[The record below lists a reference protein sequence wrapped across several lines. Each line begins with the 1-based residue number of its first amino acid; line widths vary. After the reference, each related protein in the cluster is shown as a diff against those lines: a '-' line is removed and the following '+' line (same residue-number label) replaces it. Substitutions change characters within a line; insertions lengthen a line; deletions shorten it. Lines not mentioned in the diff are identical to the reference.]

1 MKNKTSLVRVGVTTG
16 VLLSA
21 IMPFSGA
28 YAATEDLK
36 VETKE
41 DTFRAGNLT
50 APSQKPAENV
60 AKDALKGKT
69 EQALSSQQINT
80 ESKVNYNV
88 TQSRKSYDGTTLVR
102 LQQTYE
108 GRDVYGFQLT
118 AHINDEGV
126 LTSVLGDS
134 AQELQQQED
143 LNQSMTLSK
152 EDAKNQ
158 IFNLYGND
166 LTFIEEPEIKEV
178 VYVDENT
185 KKARNAYQINFSA
198 STPEYVSGTVLIDAF
213 NGNLL
218 KEIVQKLGIQVDSS
232 IVQSATSNKS
242 QDPSQLTGSGK
253 DDLGI
258 NRTFGISQRS
268 DGAYILADYSRG
280 KGIETYT
287 ANYKD
292 YNNYKKNA
300 WGYLD
305 DLVTSN
311 STNFTDPK
319 AISAHYLATKVYDFY
334 QEKYGRDSFDNNGQ
348 KVISVVHGW
357 NTNGTNKGNPKQ
369 WFNAFS
375 NGAMLVYGDPI
386 VRAFDV
392 AGHEFTHAVTR
403 NESGLEYA
411 GEAGAIN
418 EALSDILG
426 VAVEK
431 YANNGKFNWTMG
443 EQSGRI
449 FRDMKNPSSI
459 SSRYP
464 EDYKHYNH
472 LPIDADHDHG
482 GVHTNSSIINKV
494 AYLIASGGNH
504 NGVNVQG
511 IGEDKMFD
519 IFYYVNTDEL
529 NMTSDFKEL
538 KEGCIRVATNLYGK
552 NSSEVQAVQQAF
564 KAAYI

>member
-1 MKNKTSLVRVGVTTG
+1 MQRNS
-16 VLLSA
+16 
-21 IMPFSGA
+21 F
-28 YAATEDLK
+28 
-36 VETKE
+36 
-41 DTFRAGNLT
+41 
-50 APSQKPAENV
+50 
-60 AKDALKGKT
+60 
-69 EQALSSQQINT
+69 
-80 ESKVNYNV
+80 
-88 TQSRKSYDGTTLVR
+88 
-102 LQQTYE
+102 
-108 GRDVYGFQLT
+108 
-118 AHINDEGV
+118 
-126 LTSVLGDS
+126 
-134 AQELQQQED
+134 
-143 LNQSMTLSK
+143 
-152 EDAKNQ
+152 
-158 IFNLYGND
+158 FNIYGND
-166 LTFIEEPEIKEV
+166 LIFIEEPEIKQV

-185 KKARNAYQINFSA
+185 NKATNAYQITFSA

-213 NGNLL
+213 GGNLL
-218 KEIVQKLGIQVDSS
+218 KELVQKLGIQVDSS
-232 IVQSATSNKS
+232 IVQSATANKS
-242 QDPSQLTGSGK
+242 QDPSKLAGTGK

-258 NRTFGISQRS
+258 NRTFGITQRS
-268 DGAYILADYSRG
+268 DGTYMLADYSRG

-292 YNNYKKNA
+292 YNNYRRNV

-319 AISAHYLATKVYDFY
+319 AVSAHYLATKVYDFY
-334 QEKYGRDSFDNNGQ
+334 QEKYGRNSFDNNGQ

-357 NTNGTNKGNPKQ
+357 NTNGTNKGNPEQ

-464 EDYKHYNH
+464 EDYRHYNN

-504 NGVNVQG
+504 NGVNVHG

-519 IFYYVNTDEL
+519 IFYYANTDEL

-538 KEGCIRVATNLYGK
+538 KEACIRVATNLYGK
-552 NSSEVQAVQQAF
+552 DSLEVQAVQQAF

>member
-1 MKNKTSLVRVGVTTG
+1 MKNKTSFVRVGVTTG

-242 QDPSQLTGSGK
+242 QDPSKLTGAGK

-268 DGAYILADYSRG
+268 DGTYILADYSRG

-292 YNNYKKNA
+292 YNNYKRNA

-319 AISAHYLATKVYDFY
+319 AVSAHYLATKVYDFY

-386 VRAFDV
+386 VKAFDV

-431 YANNGKFNWTMG
+431 YANNGNFNWTMG